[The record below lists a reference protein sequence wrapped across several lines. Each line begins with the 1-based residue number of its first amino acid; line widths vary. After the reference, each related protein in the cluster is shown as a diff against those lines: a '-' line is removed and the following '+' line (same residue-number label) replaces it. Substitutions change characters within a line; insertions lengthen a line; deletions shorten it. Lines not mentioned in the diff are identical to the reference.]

1 MASVACDA
9 GNGTMTVSA
18 QTTPMQAY
26 GFAGPTTGPYDG
38 GQWVRYNV
46 FARDIEVST
55 WTPVYTWSAW
65 QWVPGAVSTM
75 YVERLTVPADLGSN
89 VVDGFSGHNYAV
101 LVQIDYWTGAEN
113 IGNVEP
119 EYTQTYQAMRSTPTP
134 CTRLLP
140 SLSLATDWVFPPH
153 VGGRYS
159 LRMAE

>member
-1 MASVACDA
+1 
-9 GNGTMTVSA
+9 
-18 QTTPMQAY
+18 MQAY

-89 VVDGFSGHNYAV
+89 VVDGTPGHNYAV
-101 LVQIDYWTGAEN
+101 LDFG
-113 IGNVEP
+113 GGVEF
-119 EYTQTYQAMRSTPTP
+119 Q
-134 CTRLLP
+134 
-140 SLSLATDWVFPPH
+140 F
-153 VGGRYS
+153 
-159 LRMAE
+159 